1 MLSRFVLRKLMQSE
15 RIAADFWLKPHPCY
29 GAAGA
34 RGLNGRD
41 AINLDV
47 KLSCPCGNADED
59 SSRRVL
65 GKVAYVDLVN
75 GRKLLDRRAIHIA
88 LQDVLQRRPRCF
100 EAKLHLLKSKLGLA
114 LDRSDDY
121 LAGVRIER
129 RKPRNIQGIAMTRH
143 DGSWR
148 FPSFQIRG
156 KGLDADDLP
165 FNWNAPAAG
174 GLGWKQITPGLATN
188 VSVCNE
194 MRIPQTART

>member
-1 MLSRFVLRKLMQSE
+1 
-15 RIAADFWLKPHPCY
+15 
-29 GAAGA
+29 
-34 RGLNGRD
+34 
-41 AINLDV
+41 
-47 KLSCPCGNADED
+47 
-59 SSRRVL
+59 
-65 GKVAYVDLVN
+65 
-75 GRKLLDRRAIHIA
+75 
-88 LQDVLQRRPRCF
+88 
-100 EAKLHLLKSKLGLA
+100 
-114 LDRSDDY
+114 
-121 LAGVRIER
+121 
-129 RKPRNIQGIAMTRH
+129 MTRH